1 MEMAGRPSSPQTRNF
16 LRRLSDPQRM
26 ILLAAGNGDLSKG
39 FENVIDLYHYVH
51 NEGYRPGMELNSL
64 QIGRGTTDN
73 PDTDQSIVGKVREDI
88 REDKVNG

>member
-1 MEMAGRPSSPQTRNF
+1 MAGRPSSPQTRNF

-39 FENVIDLYHYVH
+39 FENVLDLYQYAH

-64 QIGRGTTDN
+64 QIGRATTNSPNLDESLM
-73 PDTDQSIVGKVREDI
+73 DKVRETV
-88 REDKVNG
+88 REE

>member
-39 FENVIDLYHYVH
+39 FENVLDLYHYAH
-51 NEGYRPGMELNSL
+51 NEGYRPSMELNSL
-64 QIGRGTTDN
+64 QIGRAITN
-73 PDTDQSIVGKVREDI
+73 SPDTSKPVRDDI
-88 REDKVNG
+88 RESIGNE

>member
-1 MEMAGRPSSPQTRNF
+1 MAGRPSSPQTRNF

-39 FENVIDLYHYVH
+39 FENVLDLYHYAH
-51 NEGYRPGMELNSL
+51 NEGYRPSMELNSL
-64 QIGRGTTDN
+64 QIGRATTNN
-73 PDTDQSIVGKVREDI
+73 PDTDQSIVGKLREDI

>member
-64 QIGRGTTDN
+64 QIGREQTNSPNSSEPIRD
-73 PDTDQSIVGKVREDI
+73 DI
-88 REDKVNG
+88 REPIGNE

>member
-1 MEMAGRPSSPQTRNF
+1 MAGRPSSPQTRNF

-64 QIGRGTTDN
+64 QIDHATTN
-73 PDTDQSIVGKVREDI
+73 SPNSSETVRDDI
-88 REDKVNG
+88 RESVRE

>member
-39 FENVIDLYHYVH
+39 FENVLDLYQYAH
-51 NEGYRPGMELNSL
+51 NEGYRPTMELNSL
-64 QIGRGTTDN
+64 QIGRGTTNN
-73 PDTDQSIVGKVREDI
+73 PDTSKPVRDDI
-88 REDKVNG
+88 RESVRESKCE

>member
-39 FENVIDLYHYVH
+39 FENVLDLYQYAH
-51 NEGYRPGMELNSL
+51 NEGYRSGMELNSL

>member
-1 MEMAGRPSSPQTRNF
+1 MAGRPSSPQTRNF

-39 FENVIDLYHYVH
+39 FENVLDLYQYAH
-51 NEGYRPGMELNSL
+51 NEGYRSGMELNSL
-64 QIGRGTTDN
+64 QIGRGTTSN
-73 PDTDQSIVGKVREDI
+73 PNSDQSIVGKVREDI

>member
-1 MEMAGRPSSPQTRNF
+1 MAGRPSSPQTRNF

-64 QIGRGTTDN
+64 QIGREQTN
-73 PDTDQSIVGKVREDI
+73 SPDTERSLRDKVRESI
-88 REDKVNG
+88 GNE